1 MLQDQK
7 REKRFMLLAITGMEK
22 NSKKPKIL
30 IAGLGNIVM
39 RDDGAGVH
47 AVREL
52 VKHPIEGTKA
62 VEVGCAVFDSLHLLE
77 AADWILLID
86 AMEAGGPP
94 GSVYLCDLSDIDGRP
109 GQGSL
114 HHLSIITA
122 LQSFAKKRA
131 SVIKL
136 VGIEP
141 AVIDYGLELSDA
153 VQGALPRVYQ
163 LACSITHEWKMA
175 IAS

>member
-1 MLQDQK
+1 MLSVIP
-7 REKRFMLLAITGMEK
+7 RTGK
-22 NSKKPKIL
+22 DIKKPKIV
-30 IAGLGNIVM
+30 IAGLGNLLL
-39 RDDGAGVH
+39 RDDGVGVH
-47 AVREL
+47 A
-52 VKHPIEGTKA
+52 IKA
-62 VEVGCAVFDSLHLLE
+62 LQKDQIQDIITVEVGCAVFDSLHILE
-77 AADWILLID
+77 VADKILLID

-109 GQGSL
+109 EQGSL

-122 LQSFAKKRA
+122 LQTFAKKRA
-131 SVIKL
+131 SLIKL

-153 VQGALPRVYQ
+153 VQGALPWVCQ

>member
-1 MLQDQK
+1 MLSVIPGTDK
-7 REKRFMLLAITGMEK
+7 DI
-22 NSKKPKIL
+22 KKPKI
-30 IAGLGNIVM
+30 IVAGLGNVLL
-39 RDDGAGVH
+39 RDDGVGIH
-47 AVREL
+47 AIRAL
-52 VKHPIEGTKA
+52 QGNPVKGITSI
-62 VEVGCAVFDSLHLLE
+62 EVGCAVFDSLYLLE
-77 AADWILLID
+77 VADKILLID

-109 GQGSL
+109 EQGSL

-122 LQSFAKKRA
+122 LQTFAKKRA
-131 SVIKL
+131 SIIKL

-153 VQGALPRVYQ
+153 VQGSLPRVCQ
-163 LACSITHEWKMA
+163 LARSITREWKMA